1 MVVNHVVI
9 MTLREAVKDS
19 DASELVK
26 AARHM
31 ASKISVISSFECG
44 FDLGITG
51 VQGGK
56 FSIVAKFMSAD
67 DYKVYASHPAHMQ
80 FVSEVI
86 KPRLAE
92 NGRHAIQ
99 YEV

>member
-9 MTLREAVKDS
+9 MTLREALTDS
-19 DASELVK
+19 DATALISN
-26 AARHM
+26 AHNM
-31 ASKISVISSFECG
+31 ASKISCISSFECG
-44 FDLGITG
+44 LDLGITG

-56 FSIVAKFMSAD
+56 FSIVAKFMCVD
-67 DYKVYASHPAHMQ
+67 DYKAYTSHPAHMQ
-80 FVSEVI
+80 FVAEVI

-99 YEV
+99 FEV